1 MGAITNKLNK
11 SKQPTVSKVST
22 ASKGAAS
29 IIHKAHVLSKKEV
42 EMNRSSAYSYAF

>member
-1 MGAITNKLNK
+1 MGVIQNKLNK
-11 SKQPTVSKVST
+11 SKQPTVTKVS
-22 ASKGAAS
+22 AAGKGASS